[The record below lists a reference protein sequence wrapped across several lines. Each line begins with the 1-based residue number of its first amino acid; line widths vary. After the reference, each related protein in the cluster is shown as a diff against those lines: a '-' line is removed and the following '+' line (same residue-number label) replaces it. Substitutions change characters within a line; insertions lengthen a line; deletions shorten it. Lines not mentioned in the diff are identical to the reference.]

1 MIQSMTAFASRSGSL
16 DGATWAWEVR
26 SVNARGL
33 DLRLRLPDGIEG
45 LEADVRAAFSKAL
58 KRGNISLTLRLNLAD
73 DAQELALD
81 EAQLDRVLSA
91 LDTIQERA
99 FTMGVTLGQPTTA
112 DVLNQRGVV
121 RHGGNEGPSE
131 QVGAAIKADIAPLL
145 HDLVKMRERE
155 GQSLNA
161 VIATQLADI
170 AGLIANAE
178 AAIAARR
185 PDAEKALQVAMER
198 VLGNVDLDPDKF
210 AQECA
215 ALAVKTDVTEEIDR
229 LKGHVSAAS
238 ELLEI
243 AQKEYQPVGRKLDFL
258 SQEFNRE
265 ANTLCS
271 KAQHSKLTAI
281 GLDLKTLIDQMR
293 EQIQNVE

>member
-16 DGATWAWEVR
+16 NGATWAWEVR

-33 DLRLRLPDGIEG
+33 DLRLRLPDGVDG
-45 LEADVRAAFSKAL
+45 LEADVRAAFTKAL
-58 KRGNISLTLRLNLAD
+58 KRGNISLTLRVNQAD
-73 DAQELALD
+73 DAQDLALD
-81 EAQLDRVLSA
+81 EAQLDRVLTA

-121 RHGGNEGPSE
+121 RHGANEGPSE
-131 QVGAAIKADIAPLL
+131 ALGVAIKADIAPLL
-145 HDLVKMRERE
+145 SDLVRMRERE

-161 VIATQLADI
+161 VIATQLAEI

-178 AAIAARR
+178 SAIVARR
-185 PDAEKALQVAMER
+185 PEAEKALQAAMER
-198 VLGNVDLDPDKF
+198 VLGNTDLDPDKL

-271 KAQHSKLTAI
+271 KAQHTKLTAI

>member
-1 MIQSMTAFASRSGSL
+1 MIQSMTAFASRTGAA

-33 DLRLRLPDGIEG
+33 DLRLRLPEGIDG
-45 LEADVRAAFSKAL
+45 LEADVRAAFTKAI
-58 KRGNISLTLRLNLAD
+58 KRGNVSLTLRLSLNDNAS
-73 DAQELALD
+73 ELSLD
-81 EAQLDRVLSA
+81 EPQLDRVLSA
-91 LDTIQERA
+91 LDRIQERA

-121 RHGGNEGPSE
+121 RHAGTDAPSAD
-131 QVGAAIKADIAPLL
+131 VIAAIKADIAPLL
-145 HDLVKMRERE
+145 HDLVAMRERE

-161 VIATQLADI
+161 IIATQLSDI
-170 AGLIANAE
+170 AGNIANAE
-178 AAIAARR
+178 AAIVDRR
-185 PDAEKALQVAMER
+185 PEAETALKTALER
-198 VLGNVDLDPDKF
+198 VLGNTDLDPDRL
-210 AQECA
+210 AQEVA

-229 LKGHVSAAS
+229 LKAHVTAAS
-238 ELLEI
+238 ELLEV
-243 AQKEYQPVGRKLDFL
+243 AQKERHPVGRKLDFL

-271 KAQHSKLTAI
+271 KSQHTKLTGI
-281 GLDLKTLIDQMR
+281 GLELKTLIDQMR

>member
-1 MIQSMTAFASRSGSL
+1 MIQSMTAFASRTGSL

-33 DLRLRLPDGIEG
+33 DLRLRLPDGIDG
-45 LEADVRAAFSKAL
+45 LEGDVRAAFTKAL
-58 KRGNISLTLRLNLAD
+58 KRGNISLTLRLTQAD
-73 DAQELALD
+73 DSQELALD
-81 EAQLDRVLSA
+81 EAQLDRVLAA
-91 LDTIQERA
+91 LDSIQERA

-131 QVGAAIKADIAPLL
+131 ALTKAIKADIGPLL
-145 HDLVKMRERE
+145 SDLVQMRERE

-161 VIATQLADI
+161 IIATQLSEI
-170 AGLIANAE
+170 AGHIANAE
-178 AAIAARR
+178 TAISQRR
-185 PDAEKALQVAMER
+185 PDAEKALQTALER
-198 VLGNVDLDPDKF
+198 VLGSTDLDPDKL

-229 LKGHVSAAS
+229 LKAHVSAAS

-243 AQKEYQPVGRKLDFL
+243 AQKEYHPVGRKLDFL

-265 ANTLCS
+265 ANTLCA

>member
-1 MIQSMTAFASRSGSL
+1 MIQSMTAFASRSGNTE
-16 DGATWAWEVR
+16 GATWAWEVR

-33 DLRLRLPDGIEG
+33 DLRLRLPDGIAG
-45 LEADVRAAFSKAL
+45 LEADVRAAFTKAL
-58 KRGNISLTLRLNLAD
+58 KRGNVSLTLRLTMTDNS
-73 DAQELALD
+73 QELALD
-81 EAQLDRVLSA
+81 EKQLERVLSA

-121 RHGGNEGPSE
+121 CHGGNEGPTE
-131 QVGAAIKADIAPLL
+131 AIAQAIKADIAPLL

-155 GQSLNA
+155 GNSLNA
-161 VIATQLADI
+161 IIAMQLSDI
-170 AGLIANAE
+170 AGHIAKAE
-178 AAIAARR
+178 RAVEERR
-185 PDAEKALQVAMER
+185 PDMEQALQTAMER
-198 VLGNVDLDPDKF
+198 VLGNTELDPDKLI
-210 AQECA
+210 QEFA

-229 LKGHVSAAS
+229 LKSHVSAAS

-243 AQKEYQPVGRKLDFL
+243 AQKERQPVGRKLDFL

-271 KAQHSKLTAI
+271 KAQHTKLTSI